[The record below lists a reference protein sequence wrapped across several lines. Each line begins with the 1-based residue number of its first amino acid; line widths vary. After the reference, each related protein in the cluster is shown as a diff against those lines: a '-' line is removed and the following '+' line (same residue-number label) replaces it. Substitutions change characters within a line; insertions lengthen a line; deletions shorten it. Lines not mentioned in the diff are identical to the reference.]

1 MLGNRVSLAT
11 WAFRVLG
18 EWDQY
23 TSEGQGG
30 TLYSTVSTFLGLS
43 GSSLSLLYYLSAL
56 ICEMNDYSRKKKR
69 SGDCLLSSNKRAL
82 LKMKK
87 DTLEL
92 KVILL
97 WRKHLSV
104 GKPFLD
110 CISPEPSLA
119 PELVL
124 SWARVY
130 FIVFIFLF
138 P

>member
-1 MLGNRVSLAT
+1 MITA
-11 WAFRVLG
+11 
-18 EWDQY
+18 E
-23 TSEGQGG
+23 
-30 TLYSTVSTFLGLS
+30 
-43 GSSLSLLYYLSAL
+43 
-56 ICEMNDYSRKKKR
+56 KKR
-69 SGDCLLSSNKRAL
+69 PGDCLLSSNKQAL

-110 CISPEPSLA
+110 FIGPEPSLA

-124 SWARVY
+124 SWASAY
-130 FIVFIFLF
+130 FIAFIFLF